1 MGLIRSRKRDDI
13 ELVAQDT
20 RLAVDEVNTI
30 KKHVLFGKHRRF
42 VTKLGKGIRKRF
54 DANDDIG

>member
-1 MGLIRSRKRDDI
+1 MGLIRARKRDDI

-42 VTKLGKGIRKRF
+42 VTKLEKVIRKRF
-54 DANDDIG
+54 DAYR